1 MTNEL
6 QQYCTAIEE
15 YAKSSFRHCFREA
28 KGKIRHPF
36 IVPGSTYQYELWDW
50 DSWLTD
56 YALSEIADG
65 QDITEYEY
73 GCVLN
78 FLEHQDEEGRIPIN
92 ITPDKSIFDL
102 VPGKKDNIHKP
113 CLAQHALFL
122 SERTGTAEWLRD
134 TFPSVEKFIG
144 WYENNS
150 RHESGLFFWTN
161 DFAIG
166 VDNDPCTFYR
176 PDGSCGSILL
186 NCLMYKEMLAVS
198 KLAEMLGYVE
208 KASLWAEKA
217 ENLKAVIRDKCWD
230 ERDGF
235 YYSVD
240 LNLTPVD
247 PDRWL
252 HSGAPRHWNT
262 LLMRVDVWS
271 GFLALWT
278 GIATDEEAERIVE
291 HLTDTRTFWAN
302 YGVRS
307 LSRLEKMYLVR
318 KSGNPSCWLG
328 PIWGNVNYLVFEGLL
343 RYGYRDLAKELA
355 EKSVVMFGR
364 DIIKCGEMHEYYDPD
379 TGEGV
384 HNQGFQ
390 SWNLLAFN
398 FAKWLETN

>member
-1 MTNEL
+1 
-6 QQYCTAIEE
+6 
-15 YAKSSFRHCFREA
+15 
-28 KGKIRHPF
+28 
-36 IVPGSTYQYELWDW
+36 
-50 DSWLTD
+50 
-56 YALSEIADG
+56 
-65 QDITEYEY
+65 
-73 GCVLN
+73 
-78 FLEHQDEEGRIPIN
+78 
-92 ITPDKSIFDL
+92 
-102 VPGKKDNIHKP
+102 
-113 CLAQHALFL
+113 
-122 SERTGTAEWLRD
+122 
-134 TFPSVEKFIG
+134 
-144 WYENNS
+144 
-150 RHESGLFFWTN
+150 
-161 DFAIG
+161 
-166 VDNDPCTFYR
+166 
-176 PDGSCGSILL
+176 
-186 NCLMYKEMLAVS
+186 MLAVS
-198 KLAEMLGYVE
+198 KLAEMLGYGE

-217 ENLKAVIRDKCWD
+217 EKLKTVIRDKCWD

-291 HLTDTRTFWAN
+291 HLTDKRTFWAN